1 MSRSAVDWSSARTKN
16 YKEFCK
22 NYPHITVSIEDWR
35 KIIYAYNEEFK
46 FSILETGSRI
56 KLPEGLGSF
65 SIEKKKRQQ
74 FAGPNNEHI
83 NLPVDWVKTKEK
95 GKKIFNFNFHTEGFF
110 FGWKWF
116 RPRTS
121 ITHTQLWHFKP
132 TRVTSRLLAHYLKT
146 DTKYMNLYK
155 NWGLIF
161 KT

>member
-1 MSRSAVDWSSARTKN
+1 MQHRR
-16 YKEFCK
+16 
-22 NYPHITVSIEDWR
+22 
-35 KIIYAYNEEFK
+35 
-46 FSILETGSRI
+46 
-56 KLPEGLGSF
+56 
-65 SIEKKKRQQ
+65 
-74 FAGPNNEHI
+74 
-83 NLPVDWVKTKEK
+83 
-95 GKKIFNFNFHTEGFF
+95 KKIFNFNFHTEGFF